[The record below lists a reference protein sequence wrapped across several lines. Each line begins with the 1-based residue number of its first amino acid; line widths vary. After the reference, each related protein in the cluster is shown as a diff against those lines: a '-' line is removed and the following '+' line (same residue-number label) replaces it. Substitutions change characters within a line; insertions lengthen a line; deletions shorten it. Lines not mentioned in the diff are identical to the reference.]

1 MINNK
6 KLIYEMKHGKI
17 IHYQPYKK
25 SIKITDVMK
34 QTDNI
39 LNSYYPNSSLT
50 DAQGLSRA
58 YGNGKGFYIDG
69 DKMYVAGTFGKG
81 TFGGAVNDILA
92 DVGLPFK
99 MTKYSQRYKDTS
111 TALDEHHEVKH
122 LITHSLGSSVGA
134 QITKDYPERELTLTT
149 YGAPFI
155 SRKTNI
161 TDDYI
166 NFRSILDPVSIADRG
181 AITVYTG
188 SLNPFTNHD
197 YITGYGDMGRDVSR
211 SIEPVKEIL

>member
-1 MINNK
+1 MEKLIYNFICMINNN

-17 IHYQPYKK
+17 KHYQPYKK
-25 SIKITDVMK
+25 SINISDVMK
-34 QTDNI
+34 QTNKI
-39 LNSYYPNSSLT
+39 LNSYYPNSNLT
-50 DAQGLSRA
+50 DAQGLSKA
-58 YGNGKGFYIDG
+58 YGNGKGYYIDG

-111 TALDEHHEVKH
+111 KALDENNEVKH

-134 QITKDYPERELTLTT
+134 QITKDYPERELTLNT

-155 SRKTNI
+155 SRRSKI

-166 NFRSILDPVSIADRG
+166 NVRSILDAV
-181 AITVYTG
+181 
-188 SLNPFTNHD
+188 
-197 YITGYGDMGRDVSR
+197 
-211 SIEPVKEIL
+211 

>member
-1 MINNK
+1 MINHK

-17 IHYQPYKK
+17 KHYQPNKK
-25 SIKITDVMK
+25 TTKITNVMK
-34 QTDNI
+34 QTDKI
-39 LNSYYPNSSLT
+39 FSSYYPNSNLT

-111 TALDEHHEVKH
+111 TALDENNEVKH

-155 SRKTNI
+155 SRRSNI

-166 NFRSILDPVSIADRG
+166 NFRSILDPVSILDRS
-181 AITVYTG
+181 AVTVYTG

-197 YITGYGDMGRDVSR
+197 YITGYGDTGRDVSR
-211 SIEPVKEIL
+211 SIYAVNEIL

>member
-17 IHYQPYKK
+17 KHYQPYKK
-25 SIKITDVMK
+25 TTKITNVMK
-34 QTDNI
+34 QTDKI
-39 LNSYYPNSSLT
+39 LNSYYPNSNLT

-69 DKMYVAGTFGKG
+69 DKMYVSGTFGKG

-111 TALDEHHEVKH
+111 KALDENNEVKH

-134 QITKDYPERELTLTT
+134 QITKDYPERELTLTS

-155 SRKTNI
+155 SGRPKI
-161 TDDYI
+161 TDNYI
-166 NFRSILDPVSIADRG
+166 NFRSILDPVSILDRS
-181 AITVYTG
+181 AVTVYTG

-197 YITGYGDMGRDVSR
+197 YITGYGDTGRDVSR
-211 SIEPVKEIL
+211 SIYPVNEIL